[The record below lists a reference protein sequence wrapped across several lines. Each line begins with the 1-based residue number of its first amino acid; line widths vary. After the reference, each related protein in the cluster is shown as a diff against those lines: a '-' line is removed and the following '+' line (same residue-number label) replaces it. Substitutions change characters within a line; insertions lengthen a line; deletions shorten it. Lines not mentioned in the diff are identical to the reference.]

1 MTPERWRH
9 IKELFDSALE
19 RKAEDRA
26 ASLDHAFDGD
36 ESLRKE
42 VESLRASFDE
52 GESFM

>member
-1 MTPERWRH
+1 LIQLLSVKLKTVLPS
-9 IKELFDSALE
+9 F
-19 RKAEDRA
+19 
-26 ASLDHAFDGD
+26 DHASDGD